1 VQVVADNVTLQCEAG
16 EFAFAHD
23 YNQASRLKFLHVVR
37 QGSGADS
44 MSFEQSGVRHRRF
57 GSRKLSDNL
66 DAPRLRKN
74 FGDSVKLTLF
84 QRCLRGFSTC
94 SRIPPIRL

>member
-1 VQVVADNVTLQCEAG
+1 
-16 EFAFAHD
+16 
-23 YNQASRLKFLHVVR
+23 
-37 QGSGADS
+37 
-44 MSFEQSGVRHRRF
+44 
-57 GSRKLSDNL
+57 L